1 MEALICGKE
10 MVEWSLAEHYVVM
23 VLPKYLWDFADI
35 PCVGAGDSCKDHTGF
50 QGVLLSLFK
59 LSLRNINKRYT
70 VALFGQFDSCVLYV
84 RVTLI
89 C

>member
-1 MEALICGKE
+1 

-23 VLPKYLWDFADI
+23 VLPKYFWDFANLS
-35 PCVGAGDSCKDHTGF
+35 CVGAGDSCKDHTGF
-50 QGVLLSLFK
+50 LGVPLSLFQ

-70 VALFGQFDSCVLYV
+70 VALLGQFDSCLRYV
-84 RVTLI
+84 RVTLT